1 MINASSSSADDAVF
15 RKVAR
20 RIIPFIFI
28 CYVVNF
34 IDRVNI
40 GFAKLQ
46 FLQDLKFDDAVFGI
60 AAGMFFIGY
69 VIFELPS
76 NLLAARIG
84 VRKTL
89 LRIMVLW
96 GALTIVLMF
105 VRSATALYAVRFL
118 LGAAEAGFFPA
129 IILYL
134 TYWFPDRRRGRIM
147 SLFVM
152 AVPLAGIVGGP
163 LSGSIMSG
171 LHGALGFA
179 GWQWLFLIEGIPAI
193 ALGIAAYFVLDDRPA
208 DARWLSNSE
217 QARIAAALSAGRAQ
231 RAADAHTEMRTEA
244 RKHGRLA
251 EVLTNPRIYVLA
263 AIYFSVFMALN
274 AMGFWIP
281 TLLRQVGVS
290 HIRDIGWLSGGIS
303 VCTAIGIVLI
313 GRHSDRR
320 MERRWHVAGCGFV
333 VAASFLLLPLAAHSI
348 ALTVAL
354 LIAASVGIYAALSL
368 FWTIP
373 TAYLHEDAAAGGI
386 ATITAIG
393 AIGGAVSPWLVGT
406 LKMSTGS
413 LYIGLAA
420 IAVLL
425 TLGMLTLLW
434 ILRRPASHA
443 QAAADAVAHR

>member
-1 MINASSSSADDAVF
+1 MIDASTRSDDDAVF

-46 FLQDLKFDDAVFGI
+46 FLQDLKFDDEVFGI

-84 VRKTL
+84 VRRTL

-105 VRSATALYAVRFL
+105 VRGATALYTVRFL

-152 AVPLAGIVGGP
+152 AVPLAGIIGGP

-179 GWQWLFLIEGIPAI
+179 GWQWLFLIEGVPAI
-193 ALGIAAYFVLDDRPA
+193 ALGLAAYFVLDDRPA
-208 DARWLSNSE
+208 DARWLSDSE
-217 QARIAAALSAGRAQ
+217 KARIAAALSAGRAQ
-231 RAADAHTEMRTEA
+231 HAMDARTEA

-251 EVLTNPRIYVLA
+251 EVLTNPRIYVMS

-290 HIRDIGWLSGGIS
+290 RISDIGWLSGAIS

-320 MERRWHVAGCGFV
+320 MERRWHVAGCGFT
-333 VAASFLLLPLAAHSI
+333 VAVCFLLLPLAAHSI

-354 LIAASVGIYAALSL
+354 LIVASVGIYAALSL

-406 LKMSTGS
+406 LKASTGS
-413 LYIGLAA
+413 LYIGLAV
-420 IAVLL
+420 IGVLL
-425 TLGMLTLLW
+425 SFGMLTLLW
-434 ILRRPASHA
+434 ILRGPSSQAPAV
-443 QAAADAVAHR
+443 ADAVANH